1 MNVSLPKLPDFDPR
15 RLPPSLGG
23 SLEFDWAALAE
34 VVVEGGVP
42 E

>member
-1 MNVSLPKLPDFDPR
+1 MNVSLPKLADFDPL